1 MELLSQEIL
10 DTLMLLP
17 RRFNPVNFYSLTF
30 WRRRSPE
37 IQRASDTHG
46 QVFDAES
53 VLSGDS
59 VLDIKKET
67 KSTKEGLA
75 L

>member
-1 MELLSQEIL
+1 MFWR
-10 DTLMLLP
+10 
-17 RRFNPVNFYSLTF
+17 RRFNPVSFYSLMF
-30 WRRRSPE
+30 RRRRSPE
-37 IQRASDTHG
+37 TQSNTHG

-53 VLSGDS
+53 VLSGDT
-59 VLDIKKET
+59 VLDILQET

>member
-1 MELLSQEIL
+1 MELFSQEIL
-10 DTLMLLP
+10 DRLMFW
-17 RRFNPVNFYSLTF
+17 FNPVSFYSLMF
-30 WRRRSPE
+30 RRRRSPE
-37 IQRASDTHG
+37 TQSASNTHG

-59 VLDIKKET
+59 VLHIRQET
-67 KSTKEGLA
+67 KNTDEGLA